1 MFLQLIQPTYRSTSR
16 AHAVVSIETFLLLLF
31 AATPDSSC
39 ASFRFVSCPRTV
51 VWAQARR
58 VLPKWVHG
66 RTGFT
71 SNAHANG
78 TATHR
83 RGVTM
88 IILSRSLPTIQPIY
102 RYLYY
107 FLNLSHDFG

>member
-1 MFLQLIQPTYRSTSR
+1 MFLQLIQPTYPSTSR

-39 ASFRFVSCPRTV
+39 AWFVSFRVVSTHGCLGTST
-51 VWAQARR
+51 Q

-78 TATHR
+78 IATHP
-83 RGVTM
+83 GA
-88 IILSRSLPTIQPIY
+88 
-102 RYLYY
+102 
-107 FLNLSHDFG
+107 